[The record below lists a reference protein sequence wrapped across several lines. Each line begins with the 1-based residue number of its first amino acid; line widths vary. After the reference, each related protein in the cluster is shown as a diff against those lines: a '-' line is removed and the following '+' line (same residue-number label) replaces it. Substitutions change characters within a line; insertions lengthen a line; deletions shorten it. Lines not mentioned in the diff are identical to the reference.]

1 LSRDRTAISGN
12 GWIASAFFWSGAP
25 SWRKNIKFGIGCFD
39 LLSVP
44 SHDGHR
50 GAKPY
55 LGEAKKAATDETIE
69 PAAKLR
75 SRTGKNASAEQAND
89 AHNHPNHTDKRS
101 HRSPKNLSILDLPR
115 SLLLRRPRLRR
126 GGGRQSFGASRRC
139 RQPSRYER
147 CCEDEAPMM
156 KHCDARGILA
166 ILPGFYRPAAVLGG
180 RRVILKV
187 L

>member
-1 LSRDRTAISGN
+1 MA
-12 GWIASAFFWSGAP
+12 
-25 SWRKNIKFGIGCFD
+25 
-39 LLSVP
+39 
-44 SHDGHR
+44 
-50 GAKPY
+50 AKPY
-55 LGEAKKAATDETIE
+55 LGEVKKAATDETIE

-166 ILPGFYRPAAVLGG
+166 ILPRFLPPSGGIGRPPRHPQGLVVVATARACLAASFCT
-180 RRVILKV
+180 RRQDDLVRRKAATSQASASPG
-187 L
+187 